1 MKKIIVTLVLA
12 VSGGVSY
19 GQLYLTRNGFIGFY
33 SQTTLEDIRGENNQ
47 VYAIVD
53 IGKKE
58 LAFSSL
64 VKGFIFPKALM
75 QEHFNENYMESDKYP
90 KASFSGS
97 FSGNVDVK
105 KDGIYPVKVKGR
117 FFLHN
122 TTQDVEIPA
131 TMEVK
136 EGRLLGVAQFRIR
149 PEDYHID
156 IPSIVRD
163 KIAKELAVSVK
174 VDCSPK

>member
-1 MKKIIVTLVLA
+1 MKNIIVTLVFA

-33 SQTTLEDIRGENNQ
+33 SKTPLEDIRGENNQ

-90 KASFSGS
+90 KANFSGS

-105 KDGIYPVKVKGR
+105 KNGIYPVTVKGK
-117 FFLHN
+117 FSIHN
-122 TTQDVEIPA
+122 TTQEVDLPA
-131 TMEVK
+131 ALEVK
-136 EGRLLGVAQFRIR
+136 DGRLLGVAQFKIK

-163 KIAKELAVSVK
+163 KIAKELTVSVK